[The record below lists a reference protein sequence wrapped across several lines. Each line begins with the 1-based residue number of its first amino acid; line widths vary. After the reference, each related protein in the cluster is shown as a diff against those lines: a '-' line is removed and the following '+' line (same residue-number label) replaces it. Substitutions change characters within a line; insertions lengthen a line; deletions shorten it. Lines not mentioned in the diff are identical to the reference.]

1 VDEAT
6 DFGIGASNLEWFTG
20 SEGGQLLKRG
30 QRTEKCFTVG
40 LASKIDGAASSEN

>member
-6 DFGIGASNLEWFTG
+6 DYRIGVSNLEWFTR
-20 SEGGQLLKRG
+20 SEGGQLLKCR

-40 LASKIDGAASSEN
+40 LASKVDEAASSEN